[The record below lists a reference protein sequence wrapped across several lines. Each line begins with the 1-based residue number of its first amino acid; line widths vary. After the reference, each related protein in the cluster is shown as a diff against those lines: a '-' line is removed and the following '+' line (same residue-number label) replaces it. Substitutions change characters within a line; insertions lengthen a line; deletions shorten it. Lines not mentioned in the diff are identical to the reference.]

1 MIRPVFLFLIGI
13 LLAGGFL
20 KQDNDSPVM
29 SARYIETPLKKVIGD
44 ISTHFQI
51 TFSYMDQIVDSI
63 VVTTSIQ
70 RAPFREVMPKVLKET
85 GIIYREIY
93 TGHIILFREVKLDTV
108 PDSTAQQ

>member
-1 MIRPVFLFLIGI
+1 MIRPVFIFLIAI

-20 KQDNDSPVM
+20 RQDKEGPLM
-29 SARYIETPLKKVIGD
+29 SARYIDAPLKQVIGD

-63 VVTTSIQ
+63 VVTTNIHRQ
-70 RAPFREVMPKVLKET
+70 PFRRVMPAVLKET

-93 TGHIILFREVKLDTV
+93 TGHIILFRKTMLDTV
-108 PDSTAQQ
+108 PDSTGLQ